1 MVDQH
6 RDPRDPWVDVRT
18 RHGLPADEIISA
30 LQKEIRR
37 GHTENAALIAY
48 EMATT
53 SPELE
58 MYLWKRLQVI
68 SVEDIGWG
76 DPHAAVL
83 IRSLYEMAHDLNR
96 TDGERLLYAIAAVRY
111 LCACKKDR
119 SNDEMINWVIREV
132 ESGRRLP
139 EIPEYAIDMHTARG
153 RAMGRGQRHF
163 WEEGAVLQPELED
176 RDRTYRERIMKLLDE
191 AGE

>member
-1 MVDQH
+1 MVEQN
-6 RDPRDPWVDVRT
+6 RDPWVNVRT

-37 GHTENAALIAY
+37 SKTENAALIAY

-53 SPELE
+53 SQELE

-68 SVEDIGWG
+68 SVEDIGLG
-76 DPHAAVL
+76 DPTAPVL
-83 IRSLYEMAHDLNR
+83 IRSLFEMVRDLNR
-96 TDGERLLYAIAAVRY
+96 TDGERLLYAVAAVRY

-132 ESGRRLP
+132 ESGGRLP
-139 EIPEYAIDMHTARG
+139 VIPDYAIDMHTARG
-153 RAMGRGQRHF
+153 KAMGRGTRHF
-163 WEEGAVLQPELED
+163 WEVGAILKPELED
-176 RDRTYRERIMKLLDE
+176 RDRTYRERVMKLLDE

>member
-6 RDPRDPWVDVRT
+6 RDPWVDVRT
-18 RHGLPADEIISA
+18 RNGLPADEIISA

-37 GHTENAALIAY
+37 GQTENAALIAY

-68 SVEDIGWG
+68 SVEDIGLG
-76 DPHAAVL
+76 DPSAAVL
-83 IRSLYEMAHDLNR
+83 IRSLAEMVRDLNR
-96 TDGERLLYAIAAVRY
+96 TDGERLLYAIYAVRY
-111 LCACKKDR
+111 LCDCKKDR

-139 EIPEYAIDMHTARG
+139 EIPDYAIDMHTARG
-153 RAMGRGQRHF
+153 KAMGRGARHF
-163 WEEGAVLQPELED
+163 WEEGTILQPELED
-176 RDRTYRERIMKLLDE
+176 RDRTYRERMMKLLDE